1 MEGVGGVGKFFF
13 KNSCTVHTGAVI
25 YAPVY
30 RSPVKP
36 GGKGRA
42 GEALP
47 EPSEI
52 ELKVWG
58 MRNIGGVKCIGGL

>member
-1 MEGVGGVGKFFF
+1 MFSYILVRQGLEGVCKRFF
-13 KNSCTVHTGAVI
+13 KNACTVHTGAVI

-36 GGKGRA
+36 GGEGRA

-47 EPSEI
+47 EPSEM
-52 ELKVWG
+52 ESKDTG
-58 MRNIGGVKCIGGL
+58 T